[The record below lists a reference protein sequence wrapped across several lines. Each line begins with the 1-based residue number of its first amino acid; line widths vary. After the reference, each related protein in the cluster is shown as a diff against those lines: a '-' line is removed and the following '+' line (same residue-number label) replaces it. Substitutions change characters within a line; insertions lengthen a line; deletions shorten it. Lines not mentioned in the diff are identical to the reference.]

1 MKKIMV
7 CMMVALGTTSLAMAQ
22 TDSKFKFS
30 FGPELSLATGA
41 FSDTHS
47 FGIGG
52 SVQAEVLLQEHLY
65 GTATFGIIAY
75 NGKSIPYTSQK
86 ATGQIIMPLRVGAKY
101 FFGGGFY
108 GAAQIGVGILNNYYT
123 GTAFSYSPQLG
134 YEFKTKTDKAIDASF
149 KYDGYSKNGTLGAV
163 GVRIAYIF

>member
-1 MKKIMV
+1 
-7 CMMVALGTTSLAMAQ
+7 MMVALGTSFLAMAQ
-22 TDSKFKFS
+22 NDSKFNFS

-47 FGIGG
+47 FGIGA
-52 SVQAEVLLQEHLY
+52 SVQAEVLLQENLY
-65 GTATFGIIAY
+65 GTATFGLISY
-75 NGKSIPYTSQK
+75 NGKSYG
-86 ATGQIIMPLRVGAKY
+86 TGTKFKGETFLPLRVGAKY
-101 FFGGGFY
+101 FLSGGVY
-108 GAAQIGVGILNNYYT
+108 GALQAGVAFLNNGG
-123 GTAFSYSPQLG
+123 GTAFAYSPQLG

>member
-7 CMMVALGTTSLAMAQ
+7 CMMVALGTSSLAMAQ

-47 FGIGG
+47 FGIGA

-65 GTATFGIIAY
+65 GTATFGLISY
-75 NGKSIPYTSQK
+75 NGKSYGSGTK
-86 ATGQIIMPLRVGAKY
+86 FKGETFLPLRVGAKY
-101 FFGGGFY
+101 FLSGGVY
-108 GAAQIGVGILNNYYT
+108 GALQAGVAFLNNGG
-123 GTAFSYSPQLG
+123 GTAFAYSPQLG

>member
-1 MKKIMV
+1 
-7 CMMVALGTTSLAMAQ
+7 MAQ

-47 FGIGG
+47 FGIGA

-65 GTATFGIIAY
+65 GTATFGLISY
-75 NGKSIPYTSQK
+75 NGKSYGSGTK
-86 ATGQIIMPLRVGAKY
+86 FKGETFLPLRVGAKY
-101 FFGGGFY
+101 FLSGGVY
-108 GAAQIGVGILNNYYT
+108 GALQAGVAFLNNGG
-123 GTAFSYSPQLG
+123 GTAFAYSPQLG

>member
-1 MKKIMV
+1 
-7 CMMVALGTTSLAMAQ
+7 MMVALGTSSLAMAQ

-47 FGIGG
+47 FGIGA

-65 GTATFGIIAY
+65 GTATFGLISY
-75 NGKSIPYTSQK
+75 NGKSYGSGTK
-86 ATGQIIMPLRVGAKY
+86 FKGETFLPLRVGAKY
-101 FFGGGFY
+101 FLSGGVY
-108 GAAQIGVGILNNYYT
+108 GALQAGVAFLNNGG
-123 GTAFSYSPQLG
+123 GTAFAYSPQLG

>member
-7 CMMVALGTTSLAMAQ
+7 CMMVALGTSFLAMAQ
-22 TDSKFKFS
+22 NDSKFKFS

-47 FGIGG
+47 FGIGA

-65 GTATFGIIAY
+65 GTATFGLISY
-75 NGKSIPYTSQK
+75 NGKSYGSGTK
-86 ATGQIIMPLRVGAKY
+86 FKGETFLPLRVGAKY
-101 FFGGGFY
+101 FLSGGVY
-108 GAAQIGVGILNNYYT
+108 GALQAGVAFLNNGG
-123 GTAFSYSPQLG
+123 GTAFAYSPQLG
-134 YEFKTKTDKAIDASF
+134 YEFKTKTDKAVDASF
-149 KYDGYSKNGTLGAV
+149 KYDGYSKNGTLGAL